1 MTEIID
7 TWKEALAS
15 DIIPGKREILQRF
28 FKTGPGQ
35 YGEGDIFLG
44 NTVPAVRKISRLMA
58 DAPFEAIDTMLASPV
73 HDHRLSALLVL
84 VERYRRARKAE
95 ETRRREIVDFYLAH
109 TRGINNWDLVDL
121 TAPKIIGEYICESG
135 RTDILDRLSRSSDL
149 WEQRIAI
156 VSTWT
161 LLKNNITA
169 PTIAISRRYL
179 NHPHDLIHKATGWM
193 LREMGK
199 RGHEDQLYE
208 FLDLHAAGMPRTM
221 LRYAIE
227 KLDGPLRK
235 HYLELRSSNKQT
247 KI

>member
-1 MTEIID
+1 MNEN
-7 TWKEALAS
+7 W
-15 DIIPGKREILQRF
+15 KRELRDAARPEKIEVLSRF
-28 FKTGPGQ
+28 FKCGPGE
-35 YGEGDIFLG
+35 YGEGDRFIGL
-44 NTVPAVRKISRLMA
+44 TVPDNRAISKKYHDASLDEIASMLDEEIHEFRLA
-58 DAPFEAIDTMLASPV
+58 
-73 HDHRLSALLVL
+73 ALLAL
-84 VERYRRARKAE
+84 VAKFGRERDS
-95 ETRRREIVDFYLAH
+95 TRQSEIVTFYLDHAE
-109 TRGINNWDLVDL
+109 RINNWDLVDL
-121 TAPKIIGEYICESG
+121 SAPKIIGEYICESG

-199 RGHEDQLYE
+199 RGHEDMLYE
-208 FLDLHAAGMPRTM
+208 FLDLHAYEMPRTM

-235 HYLELRSSNKQT
+235 HYLELRSSDKQT
-247 KI
+247 RI

>member
-1 MTEIID
+1 MTEFID

-44 NTVPAVRKISRLMA
+44 NTVPAIRKISRLMA
-58 DAPFEAIDTMLASPV
+58 YAPFEAIDTMLASPV

-95 ETRRREIVDFYLAH
+95 ETHRREIVDFYLAH

-135 RTDILDRLSRSSDL
+135 QTDILDRLSRSSDL

-235 HYLELRSSNKQT
+235 HYLELRSSDKQA

>member
-44 NTVPAVRKISRLMA
+44 NTVPAIRKISRLMA

-84 VERYRRARKAE
+84 VERYRKARKADE
-95 ETRRREIVDFYLAH
+95 SKRREIADFYLAN

-121 TAPKIIGEYICESG
+121 SAPKIIGEYICESG

-208 FLDLHAAGMPRTM
+208 FLDTHAAEMPRTM

-227 KLDGPLRK
+227 KLDAPLRK
-235 HYLELRSSNKQT
+235 YYLD
-247 KI
+247 

>member
-1 MTEIID
+1 MTEFID

-58 DAPFEAIDTMLASPV
+58 DAPFEAIEAMLGSPV

-84 VERYRRARKAE
+84 VERYRKAGKNPE
-95 ETRRREIVDFYLAH
+95 LRREIVDFYLSH
-109 TRGINNWDLVDL
+109 TKGINNWDLVDL
-121 TAPKIIGEYICESG
+121 SAPKILGEYVCESG
-135 RTDILDRLSRSSDL
+135 QTELLNRLSLSADL
-149 WEQRIAI
+149 WEQRIAM

-161 LLKNNITA
+161 LLKNGMTE
-169 PTIAISRRYL
+169 PTITIAQRYL
-179 NHPHDLIHKATGWM
+179 SHPHDLIRKATGWM

-199 RGHEDQLYE
+199 RGHEALLYD
-208 FLDLHAAGMPRTM
+208 FLDRHAHVMPRTM

-227 KLDGPLRK
+227 KLPAPLRK
-235 HYLELRSSNKQT
+235 HYLELKSPAK
-247 KI
+247 

>member
-7 TWKEALAS
+7 IWKEALAS

-28 FKTGPGQ
+28 FKTGPGE

-44 NTVPAVRKISRLMA
+44 NTVPAVRRISRLMT
-58 DAPFEAIDTMLASPV
+58 DAPFEAIEAMLASQV

-84 VERYRRARKAE
+84 VERYRKARRNPDLRSK
-95 ETRRREIVDFYLAH
+95 IVDFYLSH
-109 TRGINNWDLVDL
+109 TAGINNWDLVDL
-121 TAPKIIGEYICESG
+121 SAPKILGEYVSENG
-135 RTDILDRLSRSSDL
+135 RVDILDCLSHSSDL

-161 LLKNNITA
+161 LLKNGITE
-169 PTIAISRRYL
+169 PTIRISARYL
-179 NHPHDLIHKATGWM
+179 THPHNLIHKATGWM

-199 RGHEDQLYE
+199 RGNESLLYE
-208 FLDLHAAGMPRTM
+208 FLDRHAAVMPRTM

-227 KLDGPLRK
+227 KLPAPLRK
-235 HYLELRSSNKQT
+235 HYMDLRNK
-247 KI
+247 

>member
-1 MTEIID
+1 MTEFID

-95 ETRRREIVDFYLAH
+95 EPQRREIVDFYLAH
-109 TRGINNWDLVDL
+109 TRSINNWDLVDL
-121 TAPKIIGEYICESG
+121 SAPKIIGEYICESG

-208 FLDLHAAGMPRTM
+208 FLDLHAYEMPRTM

-227 KLDGPLRK
+227 KLDAPLRK
-235 HYLELRSSNKQT
+235 HYLELKSPAKPTNL
-247 KI
+247 

>member
-58 DAPFEAIDTMLASPV
+58 DASFESIAAMLRSPV

-84 VERYRRARKAE
+84 VERYRKARKADE
-95 ETRRREIVDFYLAH
+95 SKRREIVDFYLAN

-121 TAPKIIGEYICESG
+121 SAPKIIGEYICESG

-208 FLDLHAAGMPRTM
+208 FLDTHAAEMPRTM

-227 KLDGPLRK
+227 KLDAPLRK
-235 HYLELRSSNKQT
+235 YYLGLK
-247 KI
+247 

>member
-58 DAPFEAIDTMLASPV
+58 DAPFEAIAAMLRSPV

-84 VERYRRARKAE
+84 VERYRKARKADE
-95 ETRRREIVDFYLAH
+95 SKRREIVDFYLAN

-121 TAPKIIGEYICESG
+121 TAPKIIGKYICESG

-208 FLDLHAAGMPRTM
+208 FLDRHAAEMPRTM

>member
-1 MTEIID
+1 MTEFID

-44 NTVPAVRKISRLMA
+44 NTVPAIRKISRLMA
-58 DAPFEAIDTMLASPV
+58 YAPFEAIDTMLASPV

-95 ETRRREIVDFYLAH
+95 ETHRREIVDFYLAH

-135 RTDILDRLSRSSDL
+135 QTDILDRLSRSSDL

-161 LLKNNITA
+161 LLKNDITA

-235 HYLELRSSNKQT
+235 HYLELRSSDKQA